1 MNQMPP
7 RSCFLDSL
15 KRCNESP
22 EFISAFYKRFL
33 SSSEDIRYLF
43 RNTDFARQEMMLRDS
58 LALIADATEGD
69 TWGLIHLRERARS
82 HSRAHLNIEPRFY
95 ELWLDACIDTA
106 EAHDPQWSPDI
117 EQAWRLILGYGI
129 KEMTRYY

>member
-1 MNQMPP
+1 MSP
-7 RSCFLDSL
+7 RPLFRDSL

-22 EFISAFYKRFL
+22 DFISAFYKRFL
-33 SSSEDIRYLF
+33 SSSEDILYLF
-43 RNTDFARQEMMLRDS
+43 RNTDFTRQEAMLRDS

-82 HSRAHLNIEPRFY
+82 HSREQLNIEPRFY
-95 ELWLDACIDTA
+95 DLWLEACIDTA
-106 EAHDPQWSPDI
+106 EAYDSQWNPEI
-117 EQAWRLILGYGI
+117 EQAWRSILGYGI